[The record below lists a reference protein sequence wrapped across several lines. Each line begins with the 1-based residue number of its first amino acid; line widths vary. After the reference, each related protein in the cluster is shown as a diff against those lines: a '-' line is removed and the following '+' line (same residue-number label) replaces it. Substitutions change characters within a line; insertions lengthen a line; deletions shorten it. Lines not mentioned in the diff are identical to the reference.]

1 MRKKTKT
8 NRETKVTKVIAE
20 RRLDTNL
27 VRNKNNKQENRQNK
41 RLKKFKRIRKEIIAM
56 EEKKVHF
63 V

>member
-27 VRNKNNKQENRQNK
+27 VRNKNNKQENRQNN